1 MSISQQ
7 SQNLDSD
14 LTKQLRKTL
23 QSSNDFMITQI
34 EKNKK
39 YIHSLQ
45 QFLAWISS
53 CPVSVSPE
61 LTSLLLSN
69 NQVPDTFDYEI
80 LLKSDLN
87 KYICKSKYFSFII
100 ELQPLTLQV
109 PQPDT
114 KIPIEAKI
122 YTSEP
127 LPKQITTTMQGKKIT
142 RGKSIEHLVFNPAE
156 NKFTARIKMQITEV
170 SSHFVNGTLSLV
182 VEKSGESD
190 LRIKPLVIK
199 DIIIKAKEKTCQ
211 RWRDEGC

>member
-1 MSISQQ
+1 MSSSQY
-7 SQNLDSD
+7 SQNFGSD

-39 YIHSLQ
+39 YINSLQ

-69 NQVPDTFDYEI
+69 HQVPEEFDYEI
-80 LLKSDLN
+80 LLKSELN

-100 ELQPLTLQV
+100 ELHPITLQTI
-109 PQPDT
+109 QPDT
-114 KIPIEAKI
+114 KIPIEVKI
-122 YTSEP
+122 YTSES
-127 LPKQITTTMQGKKIT
+127 LPKQIITTMQGKKIT
-142 RGKSIEHLVFNPAE
+142 RGKAIEHLTYNVAE
-156 NKFTARIKMQITEV
+156 NKFSARIKMQITEV
-170 SSHFVNGTLSLV
+170 SSHFVNGTISLV
-182 VEKSGESD
+182 VEKTSECEH
-190 LRIKPLVIK
+190 RIKPLVIK

-211 RWRDEGC
+211 RWREEGC